1 MSRGAEQTTN
11 VHGTRA
17 HQQITTVFVD
27 NISPALHWQGLW
39 HAFARHGN
47 VVDAFIARKLSRGGR
62 RFGFVRFEKKTDA
75 WRVIE
80 RLNGFSLF
88 GQRISV
94 TLAHNNGRTQNWKKV
109 RQDNTKKLTQD
120 QPGERTPYSGD
131 NRKETEGENIT
142 KNRKVYGHVED
153 EDLWKMRRCLVG
165 EAATICSA
173 NSLEDRLRSWGL
185 GEIKVQRMGG
195 RMFLITIEDEELYTM
210 MEGLE
215 WSYLKEIFV
224 EIYPWSENISIQRRV
239 TWLEAGGV
247 PLHCWNN
254 VTFNRIVEL
263 WGKVEA
269 LGENVFKLYD
279 CEKFTLLIST
289 SQMTRIEEVIDFEV
303 GNMIHEIR
311 VTEVG
316 FSDCRKRI
324 QEEEVKSNKERKKI
338 NVENMSMS
346 ESSSETGEKNSS
358 VAGLCSREPKEEDAI
373 NEFFFGK
380 VHQDVEGC
388 GNNDVNRL
396 MEDIEL
402 MGVGLDDSII
412 KTNEKSGAMFVG
424 NMDHVE
430 ILKGNKSGNDR
441 SWVQAV
447 LKQVDGDK
455 VLLEE
460 DDVGL
465 VTNGKVFECPNSG
478 PLLAHDPKKV

>member
-1 MSRGAEQTTN
+1 MLLLPENSAE
-11 VHGTRA
+11 
-17 HQQITTVFVD
+17 
-27 NISPALHWQGLW
+27 
-39 HAFARHGN
+39 
-47 VVDAFIARKLSRGGR
+47 
-62 RFGFVRFEKKTDA
+62 
-75 WRVIE
+75 
-80 RLNGFSLF
+80 
-88 GQRISV
+88 RISV
-94 TLAHNNGRTQNWKKV
+94 TLAHNNGRTQYWKKV

-131 NRKETEGENIT
+131 NRKETEAENIT

-210 MEGLE
+210 MEDLE

-224 EIYPWSENISIQRRV
+224 EIYLWLENISIQRRV

-289 SQMTRIEEVIDFEV
+289 SQMTGIEEVIDFEV

-358 VAGLCSREPKEEDAI
+358 VAGLCSRESKEEDAI

-380 VHQDVEGC
+380 VHQDVEGW

-424 NMDHVE
+424 NMDHME

>member
-11 VHGTRA
+11 VRGTRG

-47 VVDAFIARKLSRGGR
+47 VVDAFISRKLSRGGR
-62 RFGFVRFEKKTDA
+62 RIGFVRFEKKVDA
-75 WRVIE
+75 WRAIE

-94 TLAHNNGRTQNWKKV
+94 TLAHNNDRTQYWKKV

-131 NRKETEGENIT
+131 NRKATEAENIT
-142 KNRKVYGHVED
+142 RNRKVYGHVED
-153 EDLWKMRRCLVG
+153 EDMWKMRRCLAG

-210 MEGLE
+210 MEDLE

-224 EIYPWSENISIQRRV
+224 EIYPWPENISIQRRV
-239 TWLEAGGV
+239 TWLEVGGV

-311 VTEVG
+311 VT
-316 FSDCRKRI
+316 
-324 QEEEVKSNKERKKI
+324 
-338 NVENMSMS
+338 
-346 ESSSETGEKNSS
+346 
-358 VAGLCSREPKEEDAI
+358 
-373 NEFFFGK
+373 
-380 VHQDVEGC
+380 
-388 GNNDVNRL
+388 
-396 MEDIEL
+396 
-402 MGVGLDDSII
+402 
-412 KTNEKSGAMFVG
+412 
-424 NMDHVE
+424 
-430 ILKGNKSGNDR
+430 
-441 SWVQAV
+441 
-447 LKQVDGDK
+447 
-455 VLLEE
+455 
-460 DDVGL
+460 
-465 VTNGKVFECPNSG
+465 
-478 PLLAHDPKKV
+478 